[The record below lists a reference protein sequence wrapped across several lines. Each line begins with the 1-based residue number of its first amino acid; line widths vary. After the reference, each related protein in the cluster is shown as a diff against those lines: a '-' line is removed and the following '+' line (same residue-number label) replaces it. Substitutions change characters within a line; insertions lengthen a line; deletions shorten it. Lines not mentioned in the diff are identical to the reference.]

1 MCFHSRGGGIQILLT
16 SMQLVSLKEQPED
29 NVIKPRSFLSS
40 PLEKG
45 VQMSAFHYRSEFHQN
60 HCWHTAR
67 G

>member
-1 MCFHSRGGGIQILLT
+1 LLT